1 MHKYLKKAE
10 ASGDIEASTS
20 SGRTGTQPSEI
31 NYHQE
36 APMDSIYYIG
46 LDVHKKTIAYCVKRS
61 DGVLIQQ
68 GTVSAQRQDL
78 LEWISGLPGNWMCAM
93 EATMFTGWVY
103 DFLKPHAL
111 ELKVAHPEMLK
122 AITAAKKKN
131 DRADAEKIVDLL
143 RVDLLPE
150 CYMVPTEFRELRR
163 ILRYRNMVVRT
174 AVGMK
179 NKISGLLMEVGATFD
194 KRRIHGKRYFNSLLE
209 RVEDVPTSVKE
220 LLALSR
226 SNLELFTAVQKK
238 LLKTLK
244 DNNLIRQRVER
255 LMSIQGV
262 GEVLALTWVLEIG
275 EASRFPSSRQAISYC
290 GLCSAQHES
299 AGKEYRG
306 PISKKRNKH
315 LQTMLIE
322 AAKLAPRWNEQLA
335 MVHAKELARG
345 NRNKATLA
353 VARKLV
359 KYLLAVDRRNS
370 DFELLKQ
377 AV

>member
-1 MHKYLKKAE
+1 M
-10 ASGDIEASTS
+10 ST
-20 SGRTGTQPSEI
+20 
-31 NYHQE
+31 
-36 APMDSIYYIG
+36 IYYIG

-61 DGVLIQQ
+61 DGVLIRH
-68 GTVSAQRQDL
+68 GTVFAERKALQ
-78 LEWISGLPGNWMCAM
+78 EWISELPGNWIGAM

-103 DFLKPHAL
+103 DFLKPYAL

-131 DRADAEKIVDLL
+131 DLADAEKIADLL
-143 RVDLLPE
+143 RVNLLPE
-150 CYMVPTEFRELRR
+150 CYMAPEELRELRR
-163 ILRYRNMVVRT
+163 VLRYRNMVVRT

-179 NKISGLLMEVGATFD
+179 NKISSLLMEVGATYD
-194 KRRIHGKRYFNSLLE
+194 KKRIHRKNYFNSLLE
-209 RVEDVPTSVKE
+209 RMEDVPTSVKE
-220 LLALSR
+220 LLSLSR

-244 DNNLIRQRVER
+244 ENDLIRQRVKR
-255 LMSIQGV
+255 LMSILGV

-275 EASRFPSSRQAISYC
+275 EVSRFSSSRQAISYC

-299 AGKEYRG
+299 ARKQYRG

-322 AAKLAPRWNEQLA
+322 AAKLAPRWNDQLA

-345 NRNKATLA
+345 NHNKATLA

-370 DFELLKQ
+370 DFKPLQQ

>member
-1 MHKYLKKAE
+1 
-10 ASGDIEASTS
+10 
-20 SGRTGTQPSEI
+20 
-31 NYHQE
+31 
-36 APMDSIYYIG
+36 MDTIYYIG

-61 DGVLIQQ
+61 DGELIRH
-68 GTVSAQRQDL
+68 GTVKSERKAL
-78 LEWISGLPGNWMCAM
+78 LEWLSGQPGSWIGAM

-131 DRADAEKIVDLL
+131 DRADAEKIADLL
-143 RVDLLPE
+143 RVNLLPE
-150 CYMVPTEFRELRR
+150 CYMAPSQLRELRR

-174 AVGMK
+174 AVMMK
-179 NKISGLLMEVGATFD
+179 VKISSLLMEVGASYD
-194 KRRIHGKRYFNSLLE
+194 KRRIHGKRYFDSLLE
-209 RVEDVPTSVKE
+209 RVEDVPASVKE

-238 LLKTLK
+238 LLNTLK
-244 DNNLIRQRVER
+244 GNELIRQRVER

-275 EASRFPSSRQAISYC
+275 DPSRFRSSSKAISYC
-290 GLCSAQHES
+290 GLCSAQNES
-299 AGKEYRG
+299 AGKQYRG

-322 AAKLAPRWNEQLA
+322 AAKLAPRWNDQLA

-345 NRNKATLA
+345 NRNRATLA

-370 DFELLKQ
+370 DFEPLQQ

>member
-1 MHKYLKKAE
+1 ME
-10 ASGDIEASTS
+10 
-20 SGRTGTQPSEI
+20 
-31 NYHQE
+31 
-36 APMDSIYYIG
+36 SIYYIG
-46 LDVHKKTIAYCVKRS
+46 LDIHKKTIAYCVKRS
-61 DGVLIQQ
+61 DGVLIRQ
-68 GTVSAQRQDL
+68 GTVFAERKAL
-78 LEWISGLPGNWMCAM
+78 LEWISGLPGSWIGAM

-131 DRADAEKIVDLL
+131 DQADAEKITDLL

-150 CYMVPTEFRELRR
+150 CYMAPEELRELRR

-179 NKISGLLMEVGATFD
+179 NKISGLLMEVGATYD

-209 RVEDVPTSVKE
+209 RVEDVPPSVKE

-275 EASRFPSSRQAISYC
+275 EPSRFNSSRQAISYC

-299 AGKEYRG
+299 AGKQYHG
-306 PISKKRNKH
+306 PISKKRNRH

-322 AAKLAPRWNEQLA
+322 AAKLAPRWNDQLA

-345 NRNKATLA
+345 NRNRATLA

-359 KYLLAVDRRNS
+359 KYLLAVDRKNS
-370 DFELLKQ
+370 DFEPLQQ